1 MTVKDALNARS
12 SIRAFLD
19 KPVEREKLQAILEAA
34 VRTPSWGNSQP
45 WELFIA
51 QGETLKRIK
60 SAFLEQYAAKTL
72 PEPEVGRPKEWPQSV
87 LNRQKTLLPDM

>member
-1 MTVKDALNARS
+1 MTVKDALTARS

-60 SAFLEQYAAKTL
+60 SA
-72 PEPEVGRPKEWPQSV
+72 
-87 LNRQKTLLPDM
+87 